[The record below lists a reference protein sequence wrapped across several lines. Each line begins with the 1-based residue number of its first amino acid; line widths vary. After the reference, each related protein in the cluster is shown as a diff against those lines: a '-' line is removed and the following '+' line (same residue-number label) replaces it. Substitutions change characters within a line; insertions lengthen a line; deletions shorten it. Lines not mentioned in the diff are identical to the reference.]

1 MKSNMKKILLTIIA
15 LLSIVGGQAKDKVVV
30 WENPTTEYGNVYGDG
45 YFNIAMDV
53 NRVEMKETETT
64 VSVTVNLRSDYD
76 NFKFQFASGTYLLAE
91 GKRYALVSANGI
103 ELDKYVKTNADN
115 TRDIVFHFQPLPL
128 ATTVFDFIEVDGDT
142 AYQICGIRSAE

>member
-53 NRVEMKETETT
+53 NRVDLISI
-64 VSVTVNLRSDYD
+64 VIHYWYVT
-76 NFKFQFASGTYLLAE
+76 
-91 GKRYALVSANGI
+91 
-103 ELDKYVKTNADN
+103 
-115 TRDIVFHFQPLPL
+115 LP
-128 ATTVFDFIEVDGDT
+128 
-142 AYQICGIRSAE
+142 